1 MQERIIEI
9 IIYLLEQFQ
18 QKPNKD
24 SAIDLSKVLISRGYT
39 DSEINLAFSWVSNH
53 LQTRT
58 IEHEEDYAFDSEEEL
73 TDLEKLVITPEA
85 YGYLI
90 QIYQLG
96 MLKDYDIEDVIDKA
110 VSDGGGN
117 KHITLDDVKT
127 ITASLIFNSEAGSD
141 AIFFK
146 KGPDFIH

>member
-24 SAIDLSKVLISRGYT
+24 SAIDLSKVLMSRGYT

-58 IEHEEDYAFDSEEEL
+58 IAHEEDYSFDSEEEL

-110 VSDGGGN
+110 VSHGAN

-141 AIFFK
+141 ALFFK